1 MNSFTQNNH
10 SKEIAASSRFEDKA
24 TRRRKSVSDAESSAD
39 IIFKTTFEWIE
50 IYLSKIIESP
60 SPLFRLSGET
70 SMALGTFNL
79 LKHTYKS

>member
-1 MNSFTQNNH
+1 MSEQRD
-10 SKEIAASSRFEDKA
+10 SDKA
-24 TRRRKSVSDAESSAD
+24 TRRRKIVSDTESSAD

-70 SMALGTFNL
+70 SMALGTINL
-79 LKHTYKS
+79 LKRTYKS

>member
-1 MNSFTQNNH
+1 MLG
-10 SKEIAASSRFEDKA
+10 
-24 TRRRKSVSDAESSAD
+24 DAESSAD

-70 SMALGTFNL
+70 SMALGTINL
-79 LKHTYKS
+79 LKHTYKSVTFTEFVEIVRERFHMFTTREIPLSTAG